1 MYHSILRFSTHII
14 AILLG
19 AIFTCVSLKVS
30 PLKAEPAPVYSNLAQ
45 QVLIQKPSQSS
56 SPIVASNSS
65 FVTYAVNRVG
75 PAVVRIDTER
85 TVTRHIPDP
94 FTDDPFFRRFFG
106 DGFPQQMPQRQL
118 RGLGSGVIFDQS
130 GLVLTNAHVV
140 DKADRVKV
148 RLKDGRT
155 FDGQVKGVD
164 EVTDLAVVK
173 INARNLPIAPL
184 GNSSQIQVGDWAI
197 AVGNPLGF
205 DNTVTLGIIST
216 LKRPSSQVGISE
228 KRLDFIQT
236 DAAINPGNSGGPLV
250 NSQGEVIGIN
260 TAIRADAMGIGFAIP
275 IDKAKNIASQLQR
288 NGKVVHPYLGIQM
301 VTLTPDLARQN
312 NRDPNS
318 SIILP
323 EVDGILVVQ
332 IIPNSPASGSG
343 IRRGDVILEID
354 SQPIKT
360 AEKLQE
366 VVENSYVRQILQLK
380 IQRGEQTQQI
390 SIRTGELKN
399 TSLN

>member
-1 MYHSILRFSTHII
+1 MYHSILQFSTHII

-19 AIFTCVSLKVS
+19 AIFTFTSLKVS
-30 PLKAEPAPVYSNLAQ
+30 PLKAEPAPVYSNLTE
-45 QVLIQKPSQSS
+45 QVLIQKPST

-85 TVTRHIPDP
+85 TITRNIPDP

-106 DGFPQQMPQRQL
+106 DGFSQQVPQRQL
-118 RGLGSGVIFDQS
+118 RRLGSGVIFDPS
-130 GLVLTNAHVV
+130 GLILTNAHVV

-275 IDKAKNIASQLQR
+275 IDKAKNIAGQLQR

-318 SIILP
+318 SIMLP
-323 EVDGILVVQ
+323 EVDGVLVVQ
-332 IIPNSPASGSG
+332 VIPNSPAASSG
-343 IRRGDVILEID
+343 IRRGDVILQID
-354 SQPIKT
+354 GQSIKT
-360 AEKLQE
+360 AEQLQE
-366 VVENSYVRQILQLK
+366 VVENSYIRQILQLK
-380 IQRGEQTQQI
+380 IQRSGQAQQI